1 MQWVAQDQKGLKVG
15 ERGTKTGAAGSKD
28 ELFPEELASQAGLL
42 ANIRRLELLCPGR
55 SSSEFAAIGP
65 KPLAA
70 STSKIIMRRS

>member
-1 MQWVAQDQKGLKVG
+1 MAGTGSRG
-15 ERGTKTGAAGSKD
+15 ELVPAESGAEA
-28 ELFPEELASQAGLL
+28 ELS
-42 ANIRRLELLCPGR
+42 ANIRRLEVLCPGR